1 MMDIIIVED
10 DINIGIILKLIIED
24 RQLGKVVEICT
35 NPMEGEKQILK
46 INPEIVLVDLLMPLR
61 DGITV
66 VNHCKKN
73 FVKSK
78 FIMISQVVTKDI
90 IGKAYENGV
99 EFYINKPINAIEVE
113 NVIKKVSDK
122 IKVEQ
127 KLSKIEEV
135 FNINNLE
142 SYEDVDTRNKIK
154 NSEENINYVMKRIGI
169 IGEVGCK
176 DIKNILLY
184 SIKEDINLEE
194 FTLKELLTMFNKNY
208 KSIEQR
214 IRRTAL
220 IGMKSLANL
229 GIEDYMNETFLE
241 YSTSLY
247 NFEEIKR
254 QMDFIRGKRNEGG
267 KVNVKKFLEGLIIYC
282 DKEK

>member
-1 MMDIIIVED
+1 MMNIIIVED

-113 NVIKKVSDK
+113 NIIKKVSDK
-122 IKVEQ
+122 IRVEQ

-142 SYEDVDTRNKIK
+142 CCEDIDTKNKIK
-154 NSEENINYVMKRIGI
+154 NSEKNINYVMKKIGI
-169 IGEVGCK
+169 IGEVGCR
-176 DIKNILLY
+176 DIRNILLY

-194 FTLKELLTMFNKNY
+194 FTLKEFLIMFNENY

-247 NFEEIKR
+247 NFEEVKR

>member
-142 SYEDVDTRNKIK
+142 SCEDVDTKNKIK
-154 NSEENINYVMKRIGI
+154 NSEKNINYVMKRIGI

-184 SIKEDINLEE
+184 SIKEDLNLEE

-267 KVNVKKFLEGLIIYC
+267 KVNVKKFLEGLILYC

>member
-113 NVIKKVSDK
+113 NIIKKVSDK

-142 SYEDVDTRNKIK
+142 SCEDVDTKNKIK
-154 NSEENINYVMKRIGI
+154 NSEKNINYVMKRIGI

-267 KVNVKKFLEGLIIYC
+267 KVNVKKFLEGLILYC

>member
-78 FIMISQVVTKDI
+78 FIMISQVATKDI

-142 SYEDVDTRNKIK
+142 SYEDVDTKNKIK

>member
-35 NPMEGEKQILK
+35 NPIEGEKQILK

-142 SYEDVDTRNKIK
+142 SYEDVDTKNKIK

>member
-142 SYEDVDTRNKIK
+142 SYEDVDTKNKIK
-154 NSEENINYVMKRIGI
+154 NSEKNINYVMKRIGI

-267 KVNVKKFLEGLIIYC
+267 KVNVKKFLEGLILYC

>member
-1 MMDIIIVED
+1 MIDIIIVED

-73 FVKSK
+73 LVKSK

-142 SYEDVDTRNKIK
+142 SCEDVDTKNKIK
-154 NSEENINYVMKRIGI
+154 NSEKNINYVMKRIGI

-194 FTLKELLTMFNKNY
+194 FTLKELLTIFNKNY

>member
-1 MMDIIIVED
+1 MMNIIIVED

-113 NVIKKVSDK
+113 NIIKKVSDK
-122 IKVEQ
+122 IRVEQ

-142 SYEDVDTRNKIK
+142 CCEDIDTKNKIK
-154 NSEENINYVMKRIGI
+154 NSEKNINYVMKKIGI
-169 IGEVGCK
+169 IGEVGCR

-194 FTLKELLTMFNKNY
+194 FTLKELLIMFNENY

-247 NFEEIKR
+247 NFEEVKR

>member
-1 MMDIIIVED
+1 MNIIIVED

-113 NVIKKVSDK
+113 NIIKKVSDK
-122 IKVEQ
+122 IRVEQ

-142 SYEDVDTRNKIK
+142 CCEDIDTKNKIK
-154 NSEENINYVMKRIGI
+154 NSEKNINYVMKKIGI
-169 IGEVGCK
+169 IGEVGCR
-176 DIKNILLY
+176 DIRNILLY

-194 FTLKELLTMFNKNY
+194 FTLKEFLIMFNENY

-247 NFEEIKR
+247 NFEEVKR

>member
-142 SYEDVDTRNKIK
+142 SCEDVDTKNKIK

-267 KVNVKKFLEGLIIYC
+267 KVNVKKFLEGLILYC

>member
-1 MMDIIIVED
+1 
-10 DINIGIILKLIIED
+10 
-24 RQLGKVVEICT
+24 
-35 NPMEGEKQILK
+35 
-46 INPEIVLVDLLMPLR
+46 
-61 DGITV
+61 
-66 VNHCKKN
+66 
-73 FVKSK
+73 
-78 FIMISQVVTKDI
+78 
-90 IGKAYENGV
+90 
-99 EFYINKPINAIEVE
+99 
-113 NVIKKVSDK
+113 
-122 IKVEQ
+122 
-127 KLSKIEEV
+127 
-135 FNINNLE
+135 
-142 SYEDVDTRNKIK
+142 
-154 NSEENINYVMKRIGI
+154 
-169 IGEVGCK
+169 
-176 DIKNILLY
+176 
-184 SIKEDINLEE
+184 
-194 FTLKELLTMFNKNY
+194 MFNKNY

>member
-66 VNHCKKN
+66 ANHCKKN

-142 SYEDVDTRNKIK
+142 SCEDVDTKNKIK
-154 NSEENINYVMKRIGI
+154 NSEKNINYVMKRIGI

-267 KVNVKKFLEGLIIYC
+267 KVNVKKFLEGLILYC

>member
-142 SYEDVDTRNKIK
+142 SYEDVDTKNKIK
-154 NSEENINYVMKRIGI
+154 NSEENINYVMKKIGI

>member
-1 MMDIIIVED
+1 MDIIIVED
-10 DINIGIILKLIIED
+10 DINIGIILKRIIED
-24 RQLGKVVEICT
+24 RQLGQVVEICA
-35 NPMEGEKQILK
+35 NPIEGEELILK

-61 DGITV
+61 DGITI
-66 VNHCKKN
+66 VNHCKKK

-78 FIMISQVVTKDI
+78 FIMISQVVIKDI
-90 IGKAYENGV
+90 IGKAYESGV

-113 NVIKKVSDK
+113 SVIKKVSDK
-122 IKVEQ
+122 IKIEQ

-142 SYEDVDTRNKIK
+142 CCEDTDINNKLK
-154 NSEENINYVMKRIGI
+154 NCENNINYVMKRIGI
-169 IGEVGCK
+169 IGEVGCG

-184 SIKEDINLEE
+184 SIKEDINIEQ
-194 FTLKELLTMFNKNY
+194 FTLKELLIMFSENY

-247 NFEEIKR
+247 NFEEVKK
-254 QMDFIRGKRNEGG
+254 QMDFIRGKRKVGG

-282 DKEK
+282 DKKR

>member
-46 INPEIVLVDLLMPLR
+46 MNPEIVLVDLLMPLR

-142 SYEDVDTRNKIK
+142 SYEDVDTKNKIK

>member
-142 SYEDVDTRNKIK
+142 SYEDVDTKNKIK

-267 KVNVKKFLEGLIIYC
+267 KVNVKKFLEGLILYC

>member
-1 MMDIIIVED
+1 MMNIIIVED

-135 FNINNLE
+135 FSINNLE
-142 SYEDVDTRNKIK
+142 CCEDIDTKNKIK
-154 NSEENINYVMKRIGI
+154 NSEKNINYVMKRIGI
-169 IGEVGCK
+169 IGEVGCR

-194 FTLKELLTMFNKNY
+194 FTLKELLTIFNENY

>member
-66 VNHCKKN
+66 VNYCKKN

-142 SYEDVDTRNKIK
+142 SCEDVDTKNKIK
-154 NSEENINYVMKRIGI
+154 NSEKNINYVMKRIGI

-267 KVNVKKFLEGLIIYC
+267 KVNVKKFLEGLILYC

>member
-142 SYEDVDTRNKIK
+142 SCEDVDTRNKIK
-154 NSEENINYVMKRIGI
+154 NSEKNINYVMKRIGI

-267 KVNVKKFLEGLIIYC
+267 KVNVKKFLEGLILYC

>member
-142 SYEDVDTRNKIK
+142 SYEDVDTKNKIK

-282 DKEK
+282 NKEK

>member
-142 SYEDVDTRNKIK
+142 SCEDVDTKNKIK
-154 NSEENINYVMKRIGI
+154 NSEKNINYVMKRIGI

-267 KVNVKKFLEGLIIYC
+267 KVNVKKFLEGLILYC

>member
-10 DINIGIILKLIIED
+10 DINIGIILKRIIED
-24 RQLGKVVEICT
+24 RQLGQVVEICT
-35 NPMEGEKQILK
+35 NPMEGEELILK

-61 DGITV
+61 DGITL
-66 VNHCKKN
+66 VNHCKKK

-78 FIMISQVVTKDI
+78 FIMISQVAIKDI
-90 IGKAYENGV
+90 IGKAYESGV

-113 NVIKKVSDK
+113 SVIKKVSDK
-122 IKVEQ
+122 IMIEQ

-142 SYEDVDTRNKIK
+142 CCEDIDINNKLK
-154 NSEENINYVMKRIGI
+154 NSEKNINYVMKRIGI
-169 IGEVGCK
+169 IGEVGCG

-184 SIKEDINLEE
+184 SIKEDINLEQ
-194 FTLKELLTMFNKNY
+194 FTLKELLIMFSENY

-247 NFEEIKR
+247 NFEEVKR
-254 QMDFIRGKRNEGG
+254 QMDFIRGKRKEGG

-282 DKEK
+282 DKER

>member
-142 SYEDVDTRNKIK
+142 SYEDVDTKNKIK

-176 DIKNILLY
+176 DIRNILLY

>member
-142 SYEDVDTRNKIK
+142 SCENVDTKNKIK
-154 NSEENINYVMKRIGI
+154 NSEKNINYVMKRIGI

-267 KVNVKKFLEGLIIYC
+267 KVNVKKFLEGLILYC

>member
-113 NVIKKVSDK
+113 NIIKKVSDK

-142 SYEDVDTRNKIK
+142 SCEDVDTKNKIK
-154 NSEENINYVMKRIGI
+154 NSEKNINYVMKRIGI

>member
-142 SYEDVDTRNKIK
+142 SCEDVDTKNKIK
-154 NSEENINYVMKRIGI
+154 NSEKNINYVMKRIGI

-254 QMDFIRGKRNEGG
+254 QMDFIRGKRNEDG
-267 KVNVKKFLEGLIIYC
+267 KVNVKKFLEGLILYC

>member
-142 SYEDVDTRNKIK
+142 SYEDVDTKNKIK